1 MSNAQR
7 LARSSAWSL
16 VVVLG
21 AAHVAGGQATDSAIT
36 YEVNGIPVIHQ
47 PRPASAS
54 VFAAQLYL
62 LGGSR
67 QLNERNAG
75 IEPLLLLASQYG
87 TRNYPGERARRA
99 LAETGS
105 TIHVEATRDW
115 TSVNL
120 QGITSEFDSSWT
132 VFADRIMHP
141 SLDSAAV
148 HAARSRLIA
157 RAARLGESPE
167 ARAWV
172 VAESLA
178 YRGHPYASDPD
189 GTVGSLRAIT
199 TDDLRA
205 YAKDQLTTS
214 RMLLVVVG
222 NLAPDRVRQAVSRTL
237 GTLPRGNYVWSL
249 PDPVRVEKP
258 ELVIVPQ
265 QSVTNY
271 IVGFI
276 AGPPRNEKDYFA
288 FQRAMMLLS
297 GWVTYE
303 VREKNALSYAAY
315 VTTLDRGAPG
325 AALYMST
332 TRADSALRVVHR
344 VLKSYEQEVSIPRS
358 SLRRNAEWLKTQYLY
373 GTESAASHAQ
383 MLARARL
390 YDGDHRAAA
399 TFADAMM
406 RLSFGELRA
415 AVRKY
420 VKNIQF
426 AYVGDGSRVSV
437 TEFTKRETRWTKAV
451 RGCLFP
457 VRTIPESP

>member
-1 MSNAQR
+1 MIRMRHAGRAFGLFIVFAGAVATADAQ
-7 LARSSAWSL
+7 AP
-16 VVVLG
+16 
-21 AAHVAGGQATDSAIT
+21 DSAIT
-36 YEVNGIPVIHQ
+36 YDVNGLQVIHQ
-47 PRPASAS
+47 PRPATAA

-67 QLNERNAG
+67 QVSERNAG
-75 IEPLLLLASQYG
+75 VEPLLLMTSQYG
-87 TRNYPGERARRA
+87 TRNYPGEAARRA

-105 TIHVEATRDW
+105 SIHVETTRDW
-115 TSVNL
+115 TSMHL
-120 QGITSEFDSSWT
+120 QGLKADFDSAWT
-132 VFADRIMHP
+132 VFADRVMHP
-141 SLDSAAV
+141 TLDSAGV
-148 HAARSRLIA
+148 HATRSRLIA
-157 RAARLGESPE
+157 RATRQGESPE
-167 ARAWV
+167 ARAWF

-178 YRGHPYASDPD
+178 YRSHPYASDPD
-189 GTVGSLRAIT
+189 GSTASLRAIT
-199 TDDLRA
+199 VDDLRA
-205 YAKDQLTTS
+205 YAKDQLVTS

-222 NLAPDRVRQAVSRTL
+222 DIPPERVRDAVARTL
-237 GTLPRGNYVWSL
+237 GTLPRGSYAWTL
-249 PDPVRVEKP
+249 PDPVHVEKP
-258 ELVIVPQ
+258 ELVVVPQ

-276 AGPPRNEKDYFA
+276 AGPPRTQKDYFA

-297 GWVTYE
+297 GWVAYE

-315 VTTLDRGAPG
+315 VTMLDRGAPG

-332 TRADSALRVVHR
+332 TRADSAMRVIHR

-373 GTESAASHAQ
+373 GTESAADHAR

-399 TFADAMM
+399 GLADVMM
-406 RLSFGELRA
+406 KLSFSELRG

-426 AYVGDGSRVSV
+426 AYVGDGSRV
-437 TEFTKRETRWTKAV
+437 TPAEFTKR
-451 RGCLFP
+451 
-457 VRTIPESP
+457 

>member
-1 MSNAQR
+1 MRRTFVGKVFTISIIGSAAAATAGAQTPDT
-7 LARSSAWSL
+7 AM
-16 VVVLG
+16 
-21 AAHVAGGQATDSAIT
+21 T
-36 YEVNGIPVIHQ
+36 YEVNGLQVIHQ
-47 PRPASAS
+47 PRPVTAP

-67 QLNERNAG
+67 QVNERNAG
-75 IEPLLLLASQYG
+75 IEPFLLMASQYG
-87 TRNYPGERARRA
+87 TEKYPGEAARRA

-105 TIHVEATRDW
+105 TIRVEATRDW
-115 TSVNL
+115 TSVHL
-120 QGITSEFDSSWT
+120 EGIKAEFDSAWA
-132 VFADRIMHP
+132 VLADRIMHP
-141 SLDSAAV
+141 ALDSAAV
-148 HAARSRLIA
+148 HATRSRLIA
-157 RAARLGESPE
+157 RAMRQGASPE
-167 ARAWV
+167 ARAWF

-178 YRGHPYASDPD
+178 YRGHPYAADPD
-189 GTVGSLRAIT
+189 GTVTSLRAIT
-199 TDDLRA
+199 AADLRA
-205 YAKDQLTTS
+205 YATGQVTTS

-222 NLAPDRVRQAVSRTL
+222 DIAPQRVRDAVARTL
-237 GTLPRGNYVWSL
+237 GTLPRGNYVWQL

-258 ELVIVPQ
+258 EFVVVPQ

-276 AGPPRNEKDYFA
+276 AGPPRTQKDYLA

-297 GWVTYE
+297 GWVSYE

-315 VTTLDRGAPG
+315 VATLDRGAPA

-332 TRADSALRVVHR
+332 TRADSAMRVVHR

-373 GTESAASHAQ
+373 GTESAADHAR

-399 TFADAMM
+399 GFADAMM
-406 RLSFGELRA
+406 KLTFAELRS

-426 AYVGDGSRVSV
+426 AYVGDGARVTS
-437 TEFTKRETRWTKAV
+437 TEFTKR
-451 RGCLFP
+451 
-457 VRTIPESP
+457 

>member
-1 MSNAQR
+1 MMRIPGGREALR
-7 LARSSAWSL
+7 ALFICA
-16 VVVLG
+16 G
-21 AAHVAGGQATDSAIT
+21 AATSAASQVSDSALT
-36 YEVNGIPVIHQ
+36 YHVNGLQVIHQ
-47 PRPASAS
+47 PRPATAS

-67 QLNERNAG
+67 QVNEHNAG
-75 IEPLLLLASQYG
+75 IEPFLLMASQYG
-87 TRNYPGERARRA
+87 TEKYPGEATRRA

-105 TIHVEATRDW
+105 IIHVESTRDW
-115 TSVNL
+115 TSIHL
-120 QGITSEFDSSWT
+120 QGIKTEFDSAWA

-148 HAARSRLIA
+148 HATRARLMA
-157 RAARLGESPE
+157 RATRQGESPE

-189 GTVGSLRAIT
+189 GTVASLRAIS

-205 YAKDQLTTS
+205 YARDQLMTS

-222 NLAPDRVRQAVSRTL
+222 DIAPERLREAIGRTL
-237 GTLPRGNYVWSL
+237 GTLPRGSYAWTL
-249 PDPVRVEKP
+249 PEPMQAEKP

-276 AGPPRNEKDYFA
+276 AGPPRAQKDYFA

-297 GWVTYE
+297 GWVAYE

-315 VTTLDRGAPG
+315 VTTLDRGAPA
-325 AALYMST
+325 AALYLST
-332 TRADSALRVVHR
+332 TRADSAMRVIHR

-373 GTESAASHAQ
+373 GTESASDHAR
-383 MLARARL
+383 MLARAQL

-399 TFADAMM
+399 GFADVMM
-406 RLSFGELRA
+406 KLTFTELRA

-426 AYVGDGSRVSV
+426 AYVGDGSRVTAS
-437 TEFTKRETRWTKAV
+437 EFTKR
-451 RGCLFP
+451 
-457 VRTIPESP
+457 